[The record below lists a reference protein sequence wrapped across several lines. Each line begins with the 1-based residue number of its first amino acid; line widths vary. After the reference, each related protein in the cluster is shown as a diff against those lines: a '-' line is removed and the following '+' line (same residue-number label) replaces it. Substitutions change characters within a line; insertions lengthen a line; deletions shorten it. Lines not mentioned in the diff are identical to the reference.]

1 MPEIVTVS
9 GLAASIIAIV
19 AGIIVIIWPHIISY
33 VIGIY
38 LIIIGIIGLIGMM
51 R

>member
-1 MPEIVTVS
+1 MV
-9 GLAASIIAIV
+9 LAAELVVTGALVSIIAII
-19 AGIIVIIWPHIISY
+19 AGILILAFPRILNY

-38 LIIIGIIGLIGMM
+38 LIIIGIIGLLG